1 MLKVA
6 QALLPRGRHS
16 FARQMSSS
24 TFTPESLFQS
34 LNGKSCIG
42 NNVGDAMYSLYTAD
56 AVCFDVDSTV
66 IAEEGIDVL
75 AEYLGQGEKVA
86 ALTLQAMEGGM
97 KFQEALQ
104 LRLDLLQPSKQQI
117 LTLLKEQPLV
127 LTPGIHDLMSSLQ
140 NKKVD
145 IWLVSGGFRIMIEPV
160 AQQLSIPIENIVAN
174 TILFDD
180 KGTYNGFDANEP
192 TSRDMGKPKALTQIE
207 SQKGYKTMVMV
218 GDGATDAQAKPPAKA
233 FIGFGGVVEREA
245 VKQKADWFVS
255 DFADMTKIVEMR

>member
-1 MLKVA
+1 MQLALPTMLMLKVA

-117 LTLLKEQPLV
+117 LTLLKE
-127 LTPGIHDLMSSLQ
+127 S
-140 NKKVD
+140 
-145 IWLVSGGFRIMIEPV
+145 MI
-160 AQQLSIPIENIVAN
+160 S
-174 TILFDD
+174 
-180 KGTYNGFDANEP
+180 
-192 TSRDMGKPKALTQIE
+192 
-207 SQKGYKTMVMV
+207 
-218 GDGATDAQAKPPAKA
+218 
-233 FIGFGGVVEREA
+233 
-245 VKQKADWFVS
+245 
-255 DFADMTKIVEMR
+255 